1 MPAYILFILGAC
13 LFYAIENVLLEK
25 YLSGVHEWVIIAFAH
40 VFSVTIAWILILSR
54 SQHKLELAFPED
66 RTVWIVLFVSAALLT
81 CADYCFFK
89 SYTSGGNVSV
99 ITMIVV
105 TLPVFATVIKMAMGG
120 DPPTLRVI
128 GAWVLVAAAVW
139 LVSSGQSPEEA
150 AQAAEAVDKAASS

>member
-1 MPAYILFILGAC
+1 
-13 LFYAIENVLLEK
+13 
-25 YLSGVHEWVIIAFAH
+25 
-40 VFSVTIAWILILSR
+40 
-54 SQHKLELAFPED
+54 
-66 RTVWIVLFVSAALLT
+66 
-81 CADYCFFK
+81 
-89 SYTSGGNVSV
+89 
-99 ITMIVV
+99 MIVV